1 MNKEFYNL
9 IFLECR
15 EDKMSKRKGNN
26 TKYDLKVVKNGKTGN
41 VFRYLPYGKLEAFK
55 VCFIKAAKNKS

>member
-1 MNKEFYNL
+1 
-9 IFLECR
+9 
-15 EDKMSKRKGNN
+15 MSKRKGNN